1 MTSTLNPQDPRAY
14 ILAHDKRV
22 VQLDRMP
29 IASLR
34 SIYRDLLTEAG
45 TSLIYGGPVSRDEFI
60 SAVIELEFPEV
71 RAAREAYVQ
80 SVVAA
85 SNPHSSGRG

>member
-1 MTSTLNPQDPRAY
+1 MTTYDPADPRAY
-14 ILAHDKRV
+14 ITAHDKRV
-22 VQLDRMP
+22 VRLDRTP

-60 SAVIELEFPEV
+60 SAIAELEFPQV
-71 RAAREAYVQ
+71 RAAREAYV
-80 SVVAA
+80 SLMV
-85 SNPHSSGRG
+85 G

>member
-1 MTSTLNPQDPRAY
+1 MTTFDPADPRAY

-22 VQLDRMP
+22 VRLDRTP

-45 TSLIYGGPVSRDEFI
+45 TSLVYGGPVSKDEFI
-60 SAVIELEFPEV
+60 GAITETEFPDI
-71 RAAREAYVQ
+71 RAAREAYVK
-80 SVVAA
+80 SVV
-85 SNPHSSGRG
+85 G

>member
-1 MTSTLNPQDPRAY
+1 MTPTLNPQDPKPY

-22 VQLDRMP
+22 IQLDRMP

-34 SIYRDLLTEAG
+34 SIYRDLLTETG

-60 SAVIELEFPEV
+60 GAIAEAEFPEV

-80 SVVAA
+80 MMV
-85 SNPHSSGRG
+85 G

>member
-1 MTSTLNPQDPRAY
+1 MNTLNPADPKPY
-14 ILAHDKRV
+14 ILEHDKRV

-60 SAVIELEFPEV
+60 SEIIELEFPQI
-71 RAAREAYVQ
+71 RAARETYVNLM
-80 SVVAA
+80 V
-85 SNPHSSGRG
+85 G

>member
-1 MTSTLNPQDPRAY
+1 MNTPNPEDPKAY

-22 VQLDRMP
+22 IQLDRMP

-45 TSLIYGGPVSRDEFI
+45 TALIYGGPASKDEFI
-60 SAVIELEFPEV
+60 GAIAELEFPDI
-71 RAAREAYVQ
+71 RAAREAYV
-80 SVVAA
+80 SLTV
-85 SNPHSSGRG
+85 G

>member
-1 MTSTLNPQDPRAY
+1 MTPTLNPQDPKAY

-60 SAVIELEFPEV
+60 SAVAEIEFPDIA
-71 RAAREAYVQ
+71 AAREAYV
-80 SVVAA
+80 SLMV
-85 SNPHSSGRG
+85 G

>member
-1 MTSTLNPQDPRAY
+1 MTTYDPADPRAY

-22 VQLDRMP
+22 VRLDRTP

-45 TSLIYGGPVSRDEFI
+45 TSLVYGGPVSKDEFI
-60 SAVIELEFPEV
+60 GAIAAIEFPDI
-71 RAAREAYVQ
+71 RAAREAYVK
-80 SVVAA
+80 SVA
-85 SNPHSSGRG
+85 G